1 MPPYRKEAWVM
12 SITKKWP
19 RPALGLLGLLI
30 TILFLAI
37 FAKEAPAMNG
47 SPPAGG
53 LTAIDVPLDSLPVLE
68 RLGIVHQDQPRSGV
82 WRAAATTQQLTR
94 LRQEG
99 VDFLEAGHVALVQG
113 GEGVSRSDPSS
124 TVFCFGDNAGNY
136 IIPYNDWP
144 NNTWVYSPIFTNCA
158 LATTATITSIDIYY
172 DVVHPYA
179 DTHLGLVF
187 GSNSP
192 SWLYTTLETFDSCTT
207 TGPGAEWHKYRLN
220 ITFFNGR
227 PVNQRWDLAV
237 TDYCPGDP
245 TGYIDYWVIWVYY
258 VAPPTPTPTV
268 TPTTTSTPTITP
280 TPTRTTT
287 PTATLTGTPPP
298 TRTPTPTSTRT
309 TTPTRTVTPTRTTT
323 STRTTTPTATPT
335 LPAGCPGLLINGG
348 FETGLSPWH
357 IDGQAGVSTPGR
369 NSAFHA
375 WLGGQDNVEAE
386 VFQWVDVPSDVSS
399 APLVFWW
406 RADAASE
413 QPDDHLFVLVQ
424 YDDQVDPV
432 YAVRGVAPLD
442 QWRRAEVDLS
452 NYAGMHVLVTFHAHT
467 DGAVPTTFRVDDAAL
482 LACGPPRQPT
492 FLPLTLRDS

>member
-192 SWLYTTLETFDSCTT
+192 SWLYTTLETFGVLCCSADADADGYAHYHIHADHHADPNAHHHADRDAHRHTAADAHPDT
-207 TGPGAEWHKYRLN
+207 YIDAHYHADAHRHANAHHHLDAHHYADRHTHPTGRLPRPPDQRRLRDRPVTLAHRRPGRGVDAGAE
-220 ITFFNGR
+220 
-227 PVNQRWDLAV
+227 QRVPCLARR
-237 TDYCPGDP
+237 
-245 TGYIDYWVIWVYY
+245 TGQ
-258 VAPPTPTPTV
+258 
-268 TPTTTSTPTITP
+268 
-280 TPTRTTT
+280 R
-287 PTATLTGTPPP
+287 
-298 TRTPTPTSTRT
+298 
-309 TTPTRTVTPTRTTT
+309 
-323 STRTTTPTATPT
+323 
-335 LPAGCPGLLINGG
+335 
-348 FETGLSPWH
+348 
-357 IDGQAGVSTPGR
+357 
-369 NSAFHA
+369 
-375 WLGGQDNVEAE
+375 
-386 VFQWVDVPSDVSS
+386 
-399 APLVFWW
+399 
-406 RADAASE
+406 
-413 QPDDHLFVLVQ
+413 
-424 YDDQVDPV
+424 
-432 YAVRGVAPLD
+432 
-442 QWRRAEVDLS
+442 
-452 NYAGMHVLVTFHAHT
+452 
-467 DGAVPTTFRVDDAAL
+467 
-482 LACGPPRQPT
+482 
-492 FLPLTLRDS
+492 